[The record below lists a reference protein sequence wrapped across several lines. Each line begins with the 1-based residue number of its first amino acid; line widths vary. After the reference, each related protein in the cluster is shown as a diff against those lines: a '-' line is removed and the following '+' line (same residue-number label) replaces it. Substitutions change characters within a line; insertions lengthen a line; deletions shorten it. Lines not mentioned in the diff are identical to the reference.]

1 MEESLKE
8 QEFDAGGRSVGG
20 VREGGENYGGCE
32 IYRNYRS
39 YEGSKNCDMQQNGEN
54 LTLAVKNVLALK
66 ERDPRQISPLV
77 LAYIGDSI
85 YDLVIKTYILD
96 SRGNMPVNKM
106 NRITSSL
113 VKAETQSKM
122 IGLIEPLLTE
132 AEEAIYKRGRNAK
145 SYTSAK
151 NATIGDYR
159 KATGFEALMGYL
171 YLSGQYGRMVELI
184 KEALKKIGEYS

>member
-1 MEESLKE
+1 MEESI
-8 QEFDAGGRSVGG
+8 
-20 VREGGENYGGCE
+20 N
-32 IYRNYRS
+32 
-39 YEGSKNCDMQQNGEN
+39 MQADEN
-54 LTLAVKNVLALK
+54 LTLAVKHVLGLK
-66 ERDPRQISPLV
+66 GSDPKQMSPLV

-106 NRITSSL
+106 NRIVSSL

-122 IGLIEPLLTE
+122 IGLIEPVLTE
-132 AEEAIYKRGRNAK
+132 AEDGIYKRGRNAK

-159 KATGFEALMGYL
+159 RATGFEALIGYL
-171 YLSGQYGRMVELI
+171 YLSGQYERMVELI
-184 KEALKKIGEYS
+184 KEALKEIGEYS

>member
-1 MEESLKE
+1 MEESLNIEEDLNIEEGLEK
-8 QEFDAGGRSVGG
+8 QELGAGGKSADVVCGNSVN
-20 VREGGENYGGCE
+20 RDIQSNE
-32 IYRNYRS
+32 
-39 YEGSKNCDMQQNGEN
+39 EN
-54 LTLAVKNVLALK
+54 LTLAIKNVLDLK
-66 ERDPRQISPLV
+66 ESNPKQLSPLV

-106 NRITSSL
+106 NRIASSL

-132 AEEAIYKRGRNAK
+132 SEDAVYKRGRNAK

-159 KATGFEALMGYL
+159 RATGFEALMGYL
-171 YLSGQYGRMVELI
+171 YLSGQYERMAELI
-184 KEALKKIGEYS
+184 REALKQIGALS

>member
-1 MEESLKE
+1 MEESLE
-8 QEFDAGGRSVGG
+8 MQESGVDGRSAGDVCEGGRNSENGG
-20 VREGGENYGGCE
+20 
-32 IYRNYRS
+32 RNES
-39 YEGSKNCDMQQNGEN
+39 GEN

-66 ERDPRQISPLV
+66 ESDPKQLSPLV

-122 IGLIEPLLTE
+122 VGFIEPMLTE
-132 AEEAIYKRGRNAK
+132 AEDGIYKRGRNAK

-159 KATGFEALMGYL
+159 RATGFEALMGYL
-171 YLSGQYGRMVELI
+171 YLSGQYERMAELI
-184 KEALKKIGEYS
+184 REALKEIGEYS